1 MLFTKSDLR
10 KVGQHQA
17 KNVEA
22 KASYLIY
29 APVTEQDGGQ
39 RPLGITG
46 ETTETMPINTISSRK
61 IRKDYYQVYAFM
73 LVLKYLMIALKS
85 KEF

>member
-10 KVGQHQA
+10 KVGQNQA

-29 APVTEQDGGQ
+29 ALVTE
-39 RPLGITG
+39 
-46 ETTETMPINTISSRK
+46 
-61 IRKDYYQVYAFM
+61 
-73 LVLKYLMIALKS
+73 
-85 KEF
+85 

>member
-17 KNVEA
+17 KNIEA

-29 APVTEQDGGQ
+29 APVTE
-39 RPLGITG
+39 
-46 ETTETMPINTISSRK
+46 
-61 IRKDYYQVYAFM
+61 
-73 LVLKYLMIALKS
+73 
-85 KEF
+85 